1 MSVLLLLKYVNVGGF
16 FEMDTHLTE
25 NTPWPD
31 FEGRCAPPLRSFCT
45 PEKSF
50 PLGKVS
56 MIDQSENFTFFGCLS
71 QAHTLR
77 F

>member
-1 MSVLLLLKYVNVGGF
+1 
-16 FEMDTHLTE
+16 MDTHLTE

-56 MIDQSENFTFFGCLS
+56 MIDQSENFTFFGCLGS
-71 QAHTLR
+71 TL